1 MHLRI
6 VHSTTFEYDGLAAA
20 SYNQARLTPATMG
33 DQIVAHSRIDVTP
46 TPWSLT
52 WRDYFGNEVT
62 SFEVL
67 ELHDSLTIVATAHVH
82 TRPGVE
88 VEGGA
93 TWAELER
100 EEVRDRHTEYLA
112 TSERVAPPED
122 FARRCEE
129 IRASAETPGEAA
141 RQVCDLVHAE
151 VRYVVGATDV
161 RSHGSDAWTQRSGVC
176 QDMAHLTIGGL
187 RHIGIPARY
196 VSGYLHPTEDAVVG
210 ETVRGES
217 HAWVEWWD
225 GDWVGFDPTN
235 DTRPGERHVVV
246 AAGRD
251 YDDVIPL
258 QGIYAGAATDKMT
271 VDVHLTRLAGA

>member
-20 SYNQARLTPATMG
+20 SYNQARLTPPTTG
-33 DQIVAHSRIDVTP
+33 DQIVAHSRVEVTP
-46 TPWSLT
+46 TPWSL
-52 WRDYFGNEVT
+52 RYHDYFGNEVT

-67 ELHDSLTIVATAHVH
+67 ELHDSLSVVATAHVH
-82 TRPGVE
+82 TRPGTE
-88 VEGGA
+88 NDA
-93 TWAELER
+93 RSTWEDLASYDVL
-100 EEVRDRHTEYLA
+100 DRLSEYLA
-112 TSERVAPPED
+112 LTARVAPPQD
-122 FARRCEE
+122 FAQRCEE
-129 IRASAETPGEAA
+129 IRSEAAGPGEAA
-141 RQVCDLVHAE
+141 RRICELVHAE

-176 QDMAHLTIGGL
+176 QDITHLVIGGL
-187 RHIGIPARY
+187 RHVGIPARY
-196 VSGYLHPTEDAVVG
+196 VSGYLHPREDAVVG

-225 GDWVGFDPTN
+225 GDWEGYDPTN

-246 AAGRD
+246 ATGRD

-258 QGIYAGAATDKMT
+258 EGIYAGAATDRMT
-271 VDVHLTRLAGA
+271 VDVHVTRLA